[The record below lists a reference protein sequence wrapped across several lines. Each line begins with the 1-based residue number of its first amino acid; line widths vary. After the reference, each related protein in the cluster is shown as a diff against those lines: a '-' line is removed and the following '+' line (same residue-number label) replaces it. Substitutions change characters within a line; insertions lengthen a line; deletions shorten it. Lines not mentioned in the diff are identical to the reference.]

1 MVAISI
7 RTTCTRLTRGHEKMH
22 LYPMTMEDFVTT
34 MHLYLMTMEDFVI
47 SVDATHI
54 LLLHV
59 ILHNIWLI

>member
-1 MVAISI
+1 MKKNAPLPYDNG
-7 RTTCTRLTRGHEKMH
+7 RFCHNNA
-22 LYPMTMEDFVTT
+22 P
-34 MHLYLMTMEDFVI
+34 LYLMTMEDFVI

>member
-1 MVAISI
+1 
-7 RTTCTRLTRGHEKMH
+7 MH

-34 MHLYLMTMEDFVI
+34 MHLYLMTMDDFVI